1 MWNNYFSVDH
11 DKSAKKSSRSTYY
24 RKIVKMNL
32 IVNFKKSLIL
42 ASSVFATIPAE
53 SNFDIDIPAH
63 NYMFAFSAEIVR
75 KTSEQSI
82 E

>member
-1 MWNNYFSVDH
+1 
-11 DKSAKKSSRSTYY
+11 
-24 RKIVKMNL
+24 MNL